1 MNQAAA
7 RIPNVVTETLL
18 DHGETDTRPM
28 PAPSISSARDR
39 ADATTAPAIIAP
51 HDTAD
56 APLSGLA
63 SSSCAFKIA
72 SERAFNAAL
81 EMKSSWKVGSEVRE
95 GGGVSDREER

>member
-18 DHGETDTRPM
+18 LDHGETDTRPI

-51 HDTAD
+51 HDTAE
-56 APLSGLA
+56 APLSGIA
-63 SSSCAFKIA
+63 SSSGAFKIG

-81 EMKSSWKVGSEVRE
+81 DMKISLEI
-95 GGGVSDREER
+95 EERIQWAQRRQ